1 VIGNCSQAALWE
13 VAANGLSST
22 GNTVAGDLASVG
34 VNTSNLVLTDATGVR
49 ITPDGPASQIVI
61 VGNGVRTADGTPDIW
76 LALLARSTPTPGAP
90 PAPPPGI
97 TSLSEQQSSLAG
109 LGMIGNQLLAAGD
122 SAIASLALAPDYYRC
137 KRPRGVPEDQTWCV
151 FAYGFADSFDGV
163 LDTDGEQVGGT
174 VGLARYFSPATS
186 VGVAVG
192 GASLYEQ
199 LPYGGHFNAPGAMIG
214 AYVSHRPDLGPQF
227 LGMALVDLYPEMDV
241 ARGYPNGAGLA
252 SSSGTTQSTTS
263 AGMAR
268 IGWALPVFGPAV
280 AVPYAEISA
289 VSASVDGWTESGGP
303 FPAGIGAFN
312 VTATTLRLG
321 SQLRVPVSDN
331 VTLFGSADFA
341 DLLSS
346 SLPTVEGS
354 LLVADCN
361 GAAPLLGFCGITG
374 TGAALT
380 RDWFEASAGARFEL
394 SPTTVATISASYMGE
409 VEGFA
414 AYAAQVGISQAF

>member
-1 VIGNCSQAALWE
+1 LK
-13 VAANGLSST
+13 GL
-22 GNTVAGDLASVG
+22 
-34 VNTSNLVLTDATGVR
+34 
-49 ITPDGPASQIVI
+49 
-61 VGNGVRTADGTPDIW
+61 
-76 LALLARSTPTPGAP
+76 
-90 PAPPPGI
+90 
-97 TSLSEQQSSLAG
+97 
-109 LGMIGNQLLAAGD
+109 
-122 SAIASLALAPDYYRC
+122 
-137 KRPRGVPEDQTWCV
+137 
-151 FAYGFADSFDGV
+151 
-163 LDTDGEQVGGT
+163 
-174 VGLARYFSPATS
+174 
-186 VGVAVG
+186 
-192 GASLYEQ
+192 
-199 LPYGGHFNAPGAMIG
+199 PGAMIG

-252 SSSGTTQSTTS
+252 SSSGTTQSTTC

-321 SQLRVPVSDN
+321 SQLRVPVSDS

-346 SLPTVEGS
+346 SLPTVEDS

-361 GAAPLLGFCGITG
+361 GAAPLLAFCGITG

-380 RDWFEASAGARFEL
+380 PGIGSRQAPTPGLSFRPPRSRRFRRVIWGKWKASQQPTRRRSASARRFER
-394 SPTTVATISASYMGE
+394 ARNIA
-409 VEGFA
+409 
-414 AYAAQVGISQAF
+414 